1 LQAWIGEISQS
12 LRFFEM
18 TSLEG
23 LNYPINKSTYQQ
35 INLSTNQQINP
46 STNQPINKSTY
57 QQINKSTHQQI
68 NPPTPRLRRAR
79 ASTLLQ
85 PT

>member
-35 INLSTNQQINP
+35 INLSTNQ
-46 STNQPINKSTY
+46 PINKSTY